1 MGRKKRSTSD
11 QGVTLKRILLPAG
24 GAILATGLLAAGLAG
39 TAHAN
44 PDWASDTM
52 AKDAPSAVDVANY
65 WVAANGATN
74 NLAKAVPYTWETKA
88 TPKLNAGGGYTPDGK
103 PGVIAPIGE
112 EKKVAAKVKNINLP
126 KSLGKVFFVDSEGA
140 LKWCS
145 ATSIQSTYRN
155 LVATAGHCVY
165 DDKKNASVMD
175 KWVFVPA
182 YYQGKTPYGI
192 YVGKQAY
199 THYDYSVF
207 NDRDRDYAFVTVY
220 NGIQVGGGSTK
231 EVSLKDYTAYTGKKF
246 VKETDIT
253 AEQYKAG
260 VEKYGVDGPY
270 KSKAL
275 DSKVETVAKPDD
287 AQKNFEKYISPEGF
301 NGIKLTTVEVVK
313 STYEA
318 APSGLDNGNKSQWL
332 SQPVK
337 ISLEEF
343 NALKAKKANG
353 EFLGELAEVKDAK
366 GNVIGWTKQQFF
378 VRKWVKSTTQTRYW
392 VETYFVQDGFIQ
404 DTGRLG
410 EVVGGQGFT
419 WNQKTGQTVMVFG
432 YPADAHPDGNKAYT
446 GVTPKW
452 TYGKTSGKVYVSAA
466 EKVEEHIGL
475 KSSFTPGADG
485 GPWLAKWSNAKRL
498 GYVNGVTSLFG
509 DQDKNGRYDLITS
522 PYFDG
527 ETAAIYNKAAAV
539 WSGSIVK

>member
-1 MGRKKRSTSD
+1 M
-11 QGVTLKRILLPAG
+11 KRILLPAG
-24 GAILATGLLAAGLAG
+24 GAILATGMLAAGLAG
-39 TAHAN
+39 TANAN

-52 AKDAPSAVDVANY
+52 AKDAPAATAVAEFWLDYNQK
-65 WVAANGATN
+65 TN
-74 NLAKAVPYTWETKA
+74 NLAKATPYTWETKA

-103 PGVIAPIGE
+103 PGTIAPIGE
-112 EKKVAAKVKNINLP
+112 EKKTAAKIKNINLP
-126 KSLGKVFFVDSEGA
+126 RTIGKVFFQDSEGA

-145 ATSIQSTYRN
+145 ATSIQSKYRN

-192 YVGKQAY
+192 FVGKQAY

-220 NGIQVGGGSTK
+220 NGVQIGGGTAK
-231 EVSLKDYTAYTGKKF
+231 EVSKADYDKFTGRKE
-246 VKETDIT
+246 VK
-253 AEQYKAG
+253 
-260 VEKYGVDGPY
+260 
-270 KSKAL
+270 
-275 DSKVETVAKPDD
+275 KVEITKAE
-287 AQKNFEKYISPEGF
+287 FEKCNLNLGDCFSEGADNAPQVSGPDYPGAVLERVEVTEGF
-301 NGIKLTTVEVVK
+301 YKNAKTG
-313 STYEA
+313 
-318 APSGLDNGNKSQWL
+318 PGNGNK
-332 SQPVK
+332 
-337 ISLEEF
+337 
-343 NALKAKKANG
+343 
-353 EFLGELAEVKDAK
+353 LGEPVVEQLTYEEAIKYYNGHKTNPAK
-366 GNVIGWTKQQFF
+366 FPGTVNVDDKTNAF
-378 VRKWVKSTTQTRYW
+378 VTHYYVQKWVKPGTAKKYFKN
-392 VETYFVQDGFIQ
+392 VYFVVDGFIK
-404 DTGRLG
+404 DTGALG
-410 EVVGGQGFT
+410 DNVGGQGFT
-419 WNQKTGQTVMVFG
+419 WNQKTGQTVFAFG

-466 EKVEEHIGL
+466 EKVEEHVGL

-485 GPWLAKWSNAKRL
+485 GPWLVKYSNAKRL

-509 DQDKNGRYDLITS
+509 DQDKNNRYDLITS

-527 ETAAIYNKAAAV
+527 ETAMIYNKAAAV